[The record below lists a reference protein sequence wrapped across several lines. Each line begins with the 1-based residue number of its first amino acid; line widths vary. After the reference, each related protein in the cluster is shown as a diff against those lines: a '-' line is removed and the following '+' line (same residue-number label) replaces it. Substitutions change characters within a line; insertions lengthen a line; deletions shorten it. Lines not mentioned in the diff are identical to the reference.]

1 MFSSFRMTP
10 SLLRGMSVLSL
21 IIMLRFISTSY
32 MRLPWGE
39 AFPHRPAL
47 STTQVS
53 SVFKRVHMSTM
64 SSSSASKRPE
74 ITRGQSFLAQETNS
88 LDSVFSWSI
97 ASGRSIEGCDSY

>member
-1 MFSSFRMTP
+1 
-10 SLLRGMSVLSL
+10 
-21 IIMLRFISTSY
+21 

-74 ITRGQSFLAQETNS
+74 ITRGQSAHHRGVANKWIVCSRHCLGPHVPLRVLNQ
-88 LDSVFSWSI
+88 
-97 ASGRSIEGCDSY
+97 C